1 MRAPVSRLPIAT
13 SLTRCFRNPLLAF
26 ACTVGLMAATGSA
39 HAAESARNIGLV
51 LSTWHFYVNPASDVK
66 QDCPDGLQ
74 VTDHAEFNAQYPTQ
88 EDRDR
93 QFKLGMHYLN
103 RGPNGENVTYS
114 PWAVKDPIP
123 ARYLQ
128 SHTGYGMNLD
138 GTDDG
143 HETAK
148 TCSHEKF
155 TSPNGERGIDNQMY
169 RVLGCIRGYRT
180 GGFQDLGMTQDLR
193 NYPANRILI
202 EVSGVDD
209 EKNDAHVEVTFLRG
223 RNGLPEDNA
232 KNVIPWH
239 TQVVD
244 DRAPEVVQHTTG
256 RIVNGVLETDPV
268 ELRLPMIELHS
279 PLYVTLF
286 NMRMRLN
293 LSDTGAKGMITGYQD
308 IDGFYQYFARS
319 TGVVDHLAEFN
330 TAAVYNGLHRFADGD
345 KDPKAGQ
352 CRAISTVYYLEATRV
367 FIVHS
372 RARAKQTAQARIGA
386 LNPAV
391 GISQGQSR

>member
-1 MRAPVSRLPIAT
+1 MRAALNRIYIAVLPAW
-13 SLTRCFRNPLLAF
+13 RLLA
-26 ACTVGLMAATGSA
+26 ALGLTATIGPA
-39 HAAESARNIGLV
+39 YAAEGPKTIGLV
-51 LSTWHFYVNPASDVK
+51 LSTWHFYVNPASDIK

-128 SHTGYGMNLD
+128 GHAGYGMNLD
-138 GTDDG
+138 GTEDG

-148 TCSHEKF
+148 TCHHEKLA
-155 TSPNGERGIDNQMY
+155 SPEGERGVDNQMY

-193 NYPANRILI
+193 NYPANRVLI
-202 EVSGVDD
+202 EVTGVDD
-209 EKNDAHVEVTFLRG
+209 EKNDDHVEVTFLRG

-239 TQVVD
+239 TQVID
-244 DRAPEVVQHTTG
+244 DRAPEVVQHATG

-279 PLYVTLF
+279 PFYVVLS

-308 IDGFYQYFARS
+308 IDGFYRYFAKT
-319 TGVVDHLAEFN
+319 TGIVDHLAEFN
-330 TAAVYNGLHRFADGD
+330 TAAVYNGLRLLADGD
-345 KDPKAGQ
+345 KDPQTGQ
-352 CRAISTVYYLEATRV
+352 CRSISTVYYLEAARV
-367 FIVHS
+367 FIVHP
-372 RARAKQTAQARIGA
+372 AAGAQQATQAQNAAQT
-386 LNPAV
+386 PAAT
-391 GISQGQSR
+391 GTSQGHRK